1 MRMWMVPPSIMC
13 NKHLL
18 GEHVELHMLVGA
30 INKNKSLK
38 GFIEKGL
45 VETHNIEARHSEL
58 VEEIRKRN
66 YKHNSSLPKFTTTT
80 QGFINNEENKKELA
94 RRCEKCKSKQNELR
108 EEKR

>member
-45 VETHNIEARHSEL
+45 VETHNIEVRHEEL
-58 VEEIRKRN
+58 VEEMRKRN
-66 YKHNSSLPKFTTTT
+66 YRHNSPLPKFTTTT
-80 QGFINNEENKKELA
+80 KGFVNKEENKKELA
-94 RRCEKCKSKQNELR
+94 RRCEKCRHKQTNQTK
-108 EEKR
+108 EK